1 MCFPDIN
8 MVLCLKV
15 SSTISVSKEQQSFSW
30 FFFCCSFTLR
40 TVGHY
45 SASTGTC
52 QAAAGGSLAAEDLCF
67 LLGNDARRALLQM
80 LLRYEWREGGQGQG
94 NGQCARQRYADSP
107 DKSREKTSHFPGSI
121 LNYFKNKR

>member
-1 MCFPDIN
+1 M
-8 MVLCLKV
+8 
-15 SSTISVSKEQQSFSW
+15 
-30 FFFCCSFTLR
+30 
-40 TVGHY
+40 GHY

-94 NGQCARQRYADSP
+94 NVQGSFMQTAQTKAERKQVISQGRFRIILKIRDKGPEQRAAS
-107 DKSREKTSHFPGSI
+107 K
-121 LNYFKNKR
+121 